1 MIALED
7 VTKRYDSL
15 TAVDGVSFEVPSGE
29 VCVLIGPSG
38 CGKTTTLRMIN
49 RLIEPTS
56 GRIVI
61 DGRDV
66 MGIRPEEL
74 RRHIGYVIQSV
85 GLFPHLTVA
94 ENVATVP
101 KLLGWERSRYSPRVL
116 ELLEIVG
123 LDADEYAKK
132 YPRQLSGGQA
142 QRVGVARALAADPP
156 LLLMD
161 EPFGAVDPLTR
172 ERLQA
177 EFARIQRELGKTVV
191 FVTHDVD
198 EAIRLADRIALMR
211 DGRLEQYD
219 TPEALLDHPAS
230 KFVHDFMGAD
240 RALKRLGRARVA
252 DVMTSDVLS
261 TTDGTGGVS
270 RESCKEARFF
280 YLTDD
285 EGTLEGWVD
294 CHVLDAGTSP
304 EEAGTLVDWRE
315 AAVQPDTTLKE
326 ALSRMLGLG
335 FRNVAVVDE
344 RGRLLGEVSLSAIER
359 TMAEGDAH
367 IANLP
372 EGEILG
378 VPPEEGVPPEAR
390 AQLDE
395 GVQPEEGEVTT

>member
-1 MIALED
+1 MIVLRD
-7 VTKRYDSL
+7 VTKRYGDT
-15 TAVDGVSFEVPSGE
+15 TAVDRVSLEVPAGE

-56 GRIVI
+56 GTIEI
-61 DGRDV
+61 DGRDIMSV
-66 MGIRPEEL
+66 RPEEL

-101 KLLGWERSRYSPRVL
+101 KLLGWEKNRYEPRVC

-123 LDADEYAKK
+123 LPPAEYAAS

-177 EFARIQRELGKTVV
+177 QFARIQRELKKTVI

-198 EAIRLADRIALMR
+198 EAIKLGDRVALMR
-211 DGRLEQYD
+211 AGRLEQYD
-219 TPEALLDHPAS
+219 TPETLLDHPAS

-240 RALKRLGRARVA
+240 RALKRLGRALVEQVMRT
-252 DVMTSDVLS
+252 DVES
-261 TTDGTGGVS
+261 TTDGTRAVPAEACAGS
-270 RESCKEARFF
+270 RFV
-280 YLTDD
+280 YLTD
-285 EGTLEGWVD
+285 EAGVLEGWVD
-294 CHVLDAGTSP
+294 CRVLDAGTPP
-304 EEAGTLVDWRE
+304 EEAGTWVDWRE
-315 AAVQPDTTLKE
+315 AAVHPDTTLKD
-326 ALSRMLGLG
+326 ALSRMLGMG

-344 RGRLLGEVSLSAIER
+344 QGRLLGEVSLADIESAM
-359 TMAEGDAH
+359 TTGDAH
-367 IANLP
+367 IAQ
-372 EGEILG
+372 
-378 VPPEEGVPPEAR
+378 VPEEAGGTPS
-390 AQLDE
+390 
-395 GVQPEEGEVTT
+395 GEDAVR